1 MTFNTGIDIQRGETM
16 TADEFREDIIEQY
29 RIGMRAKGF
38 ILGTIHNLQYTMPAE
53 NVRVLFETVYQIQQ
67 GEIVP

>member
-1 MTFNTGIDIQRGETM
+1 M

-38 ILGTIHNLQYTMPAE
+38 ILGTIHNLQYTMPIE